1 MEKNIVKTAE
11 KDTRYDNSVKMYM
24 KEINKI
30 QRLSLEEEQ
39 YLTIAAS
46 KGDVHAKER
55 IIEAN
60 LRLVV
65 SIAKKYIGRGLSFLD
80 LIQEGNLGLIKAV
93 DKFNPELG
101 YKFSTYATYWIKQ
114 SISRSIAEKARN
126 IYLPAHI
133 YMEITKIKKEEDAF
147 VKEKHRK
154 PSVKEL
160 SDKLDIS
167 EKKIKE
173 IYHYISDTTS
183 LDTPVGDEEDTT
195 IGSFIEDSNMVT
207 PEANADNIALNEAL
221 NQVLNTLKEQEAE
234 IIRLRFGFEDGKGK
248 TLEEVGEIYGV
259 TRERI
264 RQIEAKALRKLRNP
278 SRANL
283 LKEFIN

>member
-46 KGDVHAKER
+46 KGDVTAKER

-101 YKFSTYATYWIKQ
+101 YKFSTYETYWIKQ
-114 SISRSIAEKARN
+114 SISRTIAEKVTN
-126 IYLPAHI
+126 I
-133 YMEITKIKKEEDAF
+133 
-147 VKEKHRK
+147 
-154 PSVKEL
+154 
-160 SDKLDIS
+160 
-167 EKKIKE
+167 
-173 IYHYISDTTS
+173 
-183 LDTPVGDEEDTT
+183 
-195 IGSFIEDSNMVT
+195 
-207 PEANADNIALNEAL
+207 
-221 NQVLNTLKEQEAE
+221 
-234 IIRLRFGFEDGKGK
+234 
-248 TLEEVGEIYGV
+248 
-259 TRERI
+259 
-264 RQIEAKALRKLRNP
+264 
-278 SRANL
+278 
-283 LKEFIN
+283 

>member
-1 MEKNIVKTAE
+1 MEKDIVKTAE

-30 QRLSLEEEQ
+30 QRLSSDEEKS
-39 YLTIAAS
+39 LTIAAAN
-46 KGDVHAKER
+46 GDVNAKEK
-55 IIEAN
+55 IVEAN

-93 DKFNPELG
+93 DKFDPELG
-101 YKFSTYATYWIKQ
+101 YRFSTYATYWIKQ
-114 SISRSIAEKARN
+114 AISRAVAEKARN

-133 YMEITKIKKEEDAF
+133 YMTITKIKKEEDAF

-154 PSVKEL
+154 PSIKEL
-160 SDKLDIS
+160 SDKLDIP

-195 IGSFIEDSNMVT
+195 IGSFIEDNDMVT
-207 PEANADNIALNEAL
+207 PEANVENMALNEAL

-234 IIRLRFGFEDGKGK
+234 IIRLRFGLEDGRGK

-283 LKEFIN
+283 LKEFMS